1 MAQELYLAA
10 AFILGSD
17 QNRCGKLLKDLEND
31 YTRGQDNFP
40 KTVTA
45 AYSRLTNWKQNPR
58 NVMRVTN
65 SENDG
70 VSFANVTD
78 DEPDAENE
86 SNNNNN
92 NNGRRA
98 PRREPND
105 ASHITCFKCG
115 KKGHYASACTG
126 THEDKP
132 TGKLVRLRQQN
143 ESKEWENGA
152 AMLMAGST
160 TATTSNSC
168 FYNLLR

>member
-17 QNRCGKLLKDLEND
+17 QNRCGQLLKDLEND

-78 DEPDAENE
+78 DEPDAEMSPTTTITTTVEEHQEENRMMPHT
-86 SNNNNN
+86 SHVLNA
-92 NNGRRA
+92 GRRDTTRA
-98 PRREPND
+98 P
-105 ASHITCFKCG
+105 ALV
-115 KKGHYASACTG
+115 
-126 THEDKP
+126 P
-132 TGKLVRLRQQN
+132 TKTNQPENSSGSDNRMNPKNGKLGLP
-143 ESKEWENGA
+143 
-152 AMLMAGST
+152 
-160 TATTSNSC
+160 C
-168 FYNLLR
+168 